1 MAKTRKAKDTPAMD
15 GNVSRQTFLEHY
27 DVITEKLRVKKE
39 ADSALATAYKAAERN
54 GLSRKELK
62 RARDT
67 ADLTAEERTINDR
80 RYRLYLDWLG
90 KPIGTQ
96 ADAEPTANGHATAD
110 PAETEAVQKHEN
122 NEAYEWGIS
131 AGKAGAALESMP
143 YTPGTEEYQSA
154 ASGWAIGQKQAVEA
168 LGGATH
174 HAESRP
180 S

>member
-1 MAKTRKAKDTPAMD
+1 MAKTRKAKDTPTMD

-96 ADAEPTANGHATAD
+96 ATAD